1 MAKREVWRGSP
12 PSGIE
17 EVNRGGGVGS
27 PPPGIEIEVN
37 GDSGGVSP
45 PRGVE
50 IMVDRW
56 VLPPAGVEMG
66 MNEGEGRGGDA
77 PPHRHL

>member
-1 MAKREVWRGSP
+1 MAEREVWRGPP

-17 EVNRGGGVGS
+17 KEVNGGGGVGS

-37 GDSGGVSP
+37 EDGGGVSP

-50 IMVDRW
+50 IAVDRW
-56 VLPPAGVEMG
+56 VLSPASVEMG
-66 MNEGEGRGGDA
+66 VNKGEG
-77 PPHRHL
+77 